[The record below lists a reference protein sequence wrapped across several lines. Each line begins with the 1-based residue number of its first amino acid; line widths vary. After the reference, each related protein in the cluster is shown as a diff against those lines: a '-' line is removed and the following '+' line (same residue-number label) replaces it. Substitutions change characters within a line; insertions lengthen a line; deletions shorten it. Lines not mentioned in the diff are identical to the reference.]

1 MKVRE
6 LYEAVNTGFWLR
18 RDDDGKWLRPAT
30 KAEVKAF
37 QKAVK
42 KDMNATIT
50 VNGEEVHISK
60 KSGLLA
66 RLQKA
71 AVKEG
76 EEVRVKDLLAEGA
89 VSKKSKAVER
99 LLKKKG
105 FPAKVDVKGGLLT
118 VKSSQAGAEQA
129 VLLLKQMGLKAF
141 VSKLIGNHGGGLTH
155 QATLSLSGS
164 GKRPANEDIEL
175 FEGHGLSPGDLS
187 RVKRLADEV
196 QDPEIKRI
204 LRFLVK
210 SNVKVDATRDVS
222 KKKPSYEDIEDIS
235 EDYRRRIQNEEQFEK
250 PNYKA
255 DFHAGFK
262 AGKKALLKD
271 PYAPLPKREPKGHGI
286 TWKDGFNA
294 AIAMSR
300 GLHALEVYKTAKNQG
315 LSQERLI
322 DNRGRVI
329 EDVQPIASEILESL
343 KMDWPAAASSVAST
357 QLDKLYDDLNAF
369 RKRHGRKI
377 PSTTKRNIDRA
388 LDSLVAL
395 NAQLKRA
402 EEGLYQ

>member
-6 LYEAVNTGFWLR
+6 LYEAINTGFWLR
-18 RDDDGKWLRPAT
+18 RDDDGEWLRPAT

-76 EEVRVKDLLAEGA
+76 EEVRVKDL
-89 VSKKSKAVER
+89 
-99 LLKKKG
+99 
-105 FPAKVDVKGGLLT
+105 
-118 VKSSQAGAEQA
+118 
-129 VLLLKQMGLKAF
+129 
-141 VSKLIGNHGGGLTH
+141 
-155 QATLSLSGS
+155 
-164 GKRPANEDIEL
+164 
-175 FEGHGLSPGDLS
+175 
-187 RVKRLADEV
+187 
-196 QDPEIKRI
+196 
-204 LRFLVK
+204 
-210 SNVKVDATRDVS
+210 
-222 KKKPSYEDIEDIS
+222 EDIS

-250 PNYKA
+250 PSYKA

-300 GLHALEVYKTAKNQG
+300 GLHGLEVYKTAKNQG
-315 LSQERLI
+315 LSQKRLI

-369 RKRHGRKI
+369 KKRHGRKV
-377 PSTTKRNIDRA
+377 PSTTRRNIERA
-388 LDSLVAL
+388 LDSLVSL

>member
-6 LYEAVNTGFWLR
+6 LYEAINTGFWLR
-18 RDDDGKWLRPAT
+18 RDDDGEWLRPAT

-141 VSKLIGNHGGGLTH
+141 VSKLIGDHGGGLTH
-155 QATLSLSGS
+155 QATLSLS
-164 GKRPANEDIEL
+164 AN
-175 FEGHGLSPGDLS
+175 
-187 RVKRLADEV
+187 
-196 QDPEIKRI
+196 
-204 LRFLVK
+204 
-210 SNVKVDATRDVS
+210 
-222 KKKPSYEDIEDIS
+222 
-235 EDYRRRIQNEEQFEK
+235 
-250 PNYKA
+250 
-255 DFHAGFK
+255 
-262 AGKKALLKD
+262 
-271 PYAPLPKREPKGHGI
+271 
-286 TWKDGFNA
+286 
-294 AIAMSR
+294 
-300 GLHALEVYKTAKNQG
+300 
-315 LSQERLI
+315 
-322 DNRGRVI
+322 
-329 EDVQPIASEILESL
+329 EDVQPIAPEILESL

-369 RKRHGRKI
+369 KKRHGRKV
-377 PSTTKRNIDRA
+377 PSTTRRNIERA
-388 LDSLVAL
+388 LDSLVSL